1 MDQSNLLEK
10 DVDIYVQEVH
20 KIGVIKCG
28 KLSAD
33 KNKNLLKENKE
44 WSKDSDFKCLLY
56 NLSKG
61 LKQLKKIN
69 DT

>member
-1 MDQSNLLEK
+1 MEK
-10 DVDIYVQEVH
+10 DVDIYVQEVR

-28 KLSAD
+28 KLLAE
-33 KNKNLLKENKE
+33 KNKNLPKENKE
-44 WSKDSDFKCLLY
+44 WYKDSDFKCLLY